1 MTRSVTLY
9 ESMMH
14 PKEAHPEQTN
24 LVNNSDGTSETKKL
38 KTILLGIP
46 SKSSKMG
53 RLLN

>member
-24 LVNNSDGTSETKKL
+24 LVNNSDGTSENQEAEDCLTWY
-38 KTILLGIP
+38 P
-46 SKSSKMG
+46 E
-53 RLLN
+53 